1 MREWEKRSVLSVRLL
16 SLAIILYGAITLA
29 ASVADSIGEFNPA
42 YLQHY
47 FMTQLLR
54 PLLWLLSG
62 IVLRLISRPLG
73 RRLAHGLDD
82 PD

>member
-1 MREWEKRSVLSVRLL
+1 MRDWQKASVLAVRLL

-42 YLQHY
+42 YLRHY

-54 PLLWLLSG
+54 PLLWLISG
-62 IVLRLISRPLG
+62 VVLRLISGPLG
-73 RRLAHGLDD
+73 RRLARGLD
-82 PD
+82 